1 MWPWLPT
8 LLTIAVTAMALT
20 VASSAPASAF
30 GRWSWMT
37 GVMACGC
44 LAIVASVWQAHKI
57 SGVPAALP
65 RTTSLPAARQ
75 APPEL
80 PAADLT
86 GQIKA
91 LQARVSELEAGRQI
105 RTIAPETAEKLASYL
120 RGFGAHRV
128 IVSCAPDDLEAYQ
141 YANRLVTV
149 LKAADWQAKGPE
161 ITKIFGDVRSPGV
174 NFYVG
179 SDEHEDTAKI
189 LLGAFDKFN
198 VPYQSRV
205 TPSGAI
211 PDPDTVELFIGS
223 IRSG

>member
-20 VASSAPASAF
+20 VAGSPPANAR
-30 GRWSWMT
+30 GRRAWMT
-37 GVMACGC
+37 GVMVCGC
-44 LAIVASVWQAHKI
+44 LAIVASVWRTHKI
-57 SGVPAALP
+57 SGDPAALSG
-65 RTTSLPAARQ
+65 TTSLPAARP

-91 LQARVSELEAGRQI
+91 LQARVRELEAGRQI

-120 RGFGAHRV
+120 RGFGTHRV

-179 SDEHEDTAKI
+179 GDERDDTAKI